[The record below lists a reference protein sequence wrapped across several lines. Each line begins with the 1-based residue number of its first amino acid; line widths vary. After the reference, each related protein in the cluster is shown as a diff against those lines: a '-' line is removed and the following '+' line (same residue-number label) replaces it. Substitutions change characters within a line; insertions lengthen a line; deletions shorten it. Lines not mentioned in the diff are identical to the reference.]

1 MVEVEVLLS
10 AVVAGGGAG
19 GTVGGSVGGSGCVE
33 FTMFSAAVL
42 DDDFGQ
48 GFHKPGNPINYIQYS
63 RSKGNKKT
71 DISNTTQVVFRI
83 FDIFWCAAFLLELG
97 LRIIA
102 DGSLFLNRKN
112 PERLDSKLK
121 TILNR

>member
-48 GFHKPGNPINYIQYS
+48 GFHKPGNLIYSIQEARATKRRTSPIP
-63 RSKGNKKT
+63 
-71 DISNTTQVVFRI
+71 
-83 FDIFWCAAFLLELG
+83 
-97 LRIIA
+97 LR
-102 DGSLFLNRKN
+102 
-112 PERLDSKLK
+112 
-121 TILNR
+121 